1 MAAIL
6 CNLMAALVLFQTATG
21 LCCHRPCP
29 VDGKKSLLEGAE
41 PLSHC
46 CHCCHRGLSEQSD
59 PSPEVPCEHDE
70 CLGFCTYLAPE
81 QFQIDS
87 AQLLLSLDIVS
98 SPSILE
104 GIFVPRLA
112 MILSQESLQK
122 CAPPVRLNLL
132 YQILVV

>member
-1 MAAIL
+1 
-6 CNLMAALVLFQTATG
+6 MAALVLFQTATG

-29 VDGKKSLLEGAE
+29 ADGKESLLEAAE
-41 PLSHC
+41 AVS
-46 CHCCHRGLSEQSD
+46 HCCHRGLSEQSE

-87 AQLLLSLDIVS
+87 AQLLLSLDIVI
-98 SPSILE
+98 SPSIQE
-104 GIFVPRLA
+104 GIFAPRLA

-132 YQILVV
+132 HQILVV